1 MVGLEASPNGH
12 NARGFAQSIKSLP
25 RAERLFVIIASP
37 AVFATF
43 VAASRILRR
52 LVIICVGIGCAT
64 AGEAAPPAEPP
75 GVQAAVPLGE
85 LVIARSLVGV
95 GNTGRLQAVFAKARR
110 GEPIVVA
117 AVGGSI
123 TAGGAATKEA
133 ESRYVNQIAA
143 WFREQF
149 PAVEVRPVNAGIGGT
164 NSIYGA
170 ARVQPHVLAHDPD
183 LVIVE
188 FAVNDFDDR
197 DFAES
202 YEGLLRQILAARPE
216 TAVMCLFFMHGKGQ
230 NAQTWQ
236 QMLGRHY
243 GLPMV
248 SFRDA
253 MWPEFSAGRLAWS
266 DYYADEVHP
275 NDAGHLVAAAL
286 LRRVLA
292 EQIDA
297 PKRAVPAATAPLPP
311 PLISDRYQR
320 CLLTHAGDLTPDKAD
335 GWKIVNKHSWECGPS
350 GGELKLTIPGEIIL
364 LGRTIPKEA
373 EGAVFF
379 SVDGSD
385 PKPIPADPHN
395 RPLVSNLA
403 PSRHAITIVVK
414 PYAAAK
420 QGDDAPAVKIHYLG
434 AAGVKSESLVA
445 NE

>member
-1 MVGLEASPNGH
+1 MKDVLAAP
-12 NARGFAQSIKSLP
+12 AIVFAIPRGFRGWGAACLAAASLWLGVAAAGADP
-25 RAERLFVIIASP
+25 ATAVIDDERL
-37 AVFATF
+37 
-43 VAASRILRR
+43 L
-52 LVIICVGIGCAT
+52 
-64 AGEAAPPAEPP
+64 
-75 GVQAAVPLGE
+75 
-85 LVIARSLVGV
+85 ARSLLSPGDPR
-95 GNTGRLQAVFAKARR
+95 RLQAVFSKARR

-117 AVGGSI
+117 AIGGSI
-123 TAGGAATKEA
+123 TAGGVATKEA

-143 WFREQF
+143 WFRERF
-149 PAVEVRPVNAGIGGT
+149 PAVEVRAINAGVGAT
-164 NSIYGA
+164 NSMYGA

-202 YEGLLRQILAARPE
+202 HEGILRQILAARPE

-253 MWPEFSAGRLAWS
+253 MWPEFSAGRLAWR

-275 NDAGHLVAAAL
+275 NDAGHEVAAAF
-286 LRRVLA
+286 LRRLLA
-292 EQIDA
+292 EHLDTPDSAAAAA
-297 PKRAVPAATAPLPP
+297 PATLPP

-320 CLLTHAGDLTPDKAD
+320 CMLTHAADLTPAKAD
-335 GWKIVNKHSWECGPS
+335 GWNLVNNRSWECGPS
-350 GGELKLTIPGEIIL
+350 GGELALTMPCEIIL
-364 LGRTIPKEA
+364 MGRTIPKEA

-395 RPLVSNLA
+395 RPLVSDLS

-420 QGDDAPAVKIHYLG
+420 QGEDAPAVKIYYLG
-434 AAGVKSESLVA
+434 AAGVKSDSLVA